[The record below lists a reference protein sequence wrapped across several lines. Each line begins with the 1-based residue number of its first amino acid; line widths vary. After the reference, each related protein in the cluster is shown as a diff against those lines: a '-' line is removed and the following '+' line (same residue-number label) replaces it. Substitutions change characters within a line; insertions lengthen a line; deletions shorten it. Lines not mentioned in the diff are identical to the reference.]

1 MKRIAL
7 HVLAYG
13 VLVAL
18 ATPQTLSM
26 LSAPRRVLFER
37 RMHFQPAEANDVM
50 DETSRE
56 AVYSVA
62 NLRKHNGPVEF
73 KCSLTQDY

>member
-7 HVLAYG
+7 HVVAYG

-37 RMHFQPAEANDVM
+37 RTHFQPAEANDVM
-50 DETSRE
+50 DDTARE
-56 AVYSVA
+56 VVRSMAGRRQNGDVRLELAVSQ
-62 NLRKHNGPVEF
+62 EW
-73 KCSLTQDY
+73 

>member
-1 MKRIAL
+1 MKRIA
-7 HVLAYG
+7 HVLTYG

-37 RMHFQPAEANDVM
+37 QTHFQPVEVNDVM
-50 DETSRE
+50 DDTARSV
-56 AVYSVA
+56 VYSVA
-62 NLRKHNGPVEF
+62 NLRRHGGPVAMYF
-73 KCSLTQDY
+73 LLTQER

>member
-7 HVLAYG
+7 HVIAYG

-18 ATPQTLSM
+18 DTPQTLSM
-26 LSAPRRVLFER
+26 LSAPSRALFER
-37 RMHFQPAEANDVM
+37 RTHFQPAEANDVM

-56 AVYSVA
+56 AVYSVV
-62 NLRKHNGPVEF
+62 NLRKHNGPVEMHF
-73 KCSLTQDY
+73 LLTQDR

>member
-1 MKRIAL
+1 MKRAIQ
-7 HVLAYG
+7 VLTYG

-37 RMHFQPAEANDVM
+37 QTHFQPVEVNDVM
-50 DETSRE
+50 DDTARSV
-56 AVYSVA
+56 VYSVA
-62 NLRKHNGPVEF
+62 NLRKHGGPVRLEVAV
-73 KCSLTQDY
+73 SQER